1 MSAIDAILSN
11 FVVTEE
17 KWGEARKE
25 LAQLR
30 TSNTRMADVVS
41 AEVLW
46 IKEFDNDVILF
57 VRQGSCDCAYCT
69 LIRAVDKYARSE

>member
-41 AEVLW
+41 AAVRW
-46 IKEFDNDVILF
+46 KEEIDKSLDVKDP
-57 VRQGSCDCAYCT
+57 GCDCPDCVLY
-69 LIRAVDKYARSE
+69 RAVEIYSEGG